1 MKRGKRGERDPIET
15 YREWAEHR
23 YNPGHWL
30 GANVPPDVRGLWS
43 PRDRKRLGSLYVGTC
58 AIGMAIAV
66 WKSSDWDSLLSVLA
80 MLIPLLIPG
89 LIMLFAT
96 DKTDQ
101 SGK

>member
-1 MKRGKRGERDPIET
+1 
-15 YREWAEHR
+15 
-23 YNPGHWL
+23 
-30 GANVPPDVRGLWS
+30 
-43 PRDRKRLGSLYVGTC
+43 
-58 AIGMAIAV
+58 MAIAV